1 MRNCARALRCRRRG
15 HRRARRAGDIK
26 GELRLCHGG
35 RRRRGLGHGERRE
48 RRGHGI
54 SPRAHL
60 PAALRRGARPAGRD
74 AGSALAARHLRR
86 SPRHG
91 VRRRGKRH
99 GGRAPGAPAARA
111 ARRVRRGV
119 RSRVPYSVR
128 RRLPERAARGD
139 RNGARS
145 DAPFR
150 NALSAGRGVL
160 CHPRR
165 ARGASRFCRPLWRCG
180 GDVLPGGAGTLAPP
194 SPGGG
199 ERDRRAAGI
208 LYRRRGSELSNAA
221 AAAARVGQYA
231 LWRRFRL
238 RRGGQRPG
246 SALAG
251 KRPGMSHHP
260 VVGRRARRGG
270 HGTAVDRNGTR
281 RRKPLF
287 RWRRVQ
293 SNVWLRLCPLGE
305 RYRRE
310 PRFGHGVYRAGCAGA
325 RAPARERRAVRGL
338 IFCARAAR
346 AGERGR
352 GFRVRLARRER
363 PSRGKPAL
371 SV

>member
-1 MRNCARALRCRRRG
+1 MRNCARALRRRRRG
-15 HRRARRAGDIK
+15 HRRARRAGDAP
-26 GELRLCHGG
+26 GELRLCHGR

-60 PAALRRGARPAGRD
+60 SAALRRGARPAGRD
-74 AGSALAARHLRR
+74 AGRPLAARHFRR

-99 GGRAPGAPAARA
+99 GGRAPGTPAARA

-119 RSRVPYSVR
+119 RSRVPHR
-128 RRLPERAARGD
+128 AGRGLPEREARGD
-139 RNGARS
+139 RNGARG
-145 DAPFR
+145 DASFR

-160 CHPRR
+160 CLPRR
-165 ARGASRFCRPLWRCG
+165 ARDASRCRRPLWRCG
-180 GDVLPGGAGTLAPP
+180 GDVPPGGAGTLAPP
-194 SPGGG
+194 SPGGAEG
-199 ERDRRAAGI
+199 YRYAAGV
-208 LYRRRGSELSNAA
+208 LYRYRGGELSNAA

-231 LWRRFRL
+231 LWRRSRL
-238 RRGGQRPG
+238 RRDGLRPG
-246 SALAG
+246 GALVR
-251 KRPGMSHHP
+251 KRPGMSHYP
-260 VVGRRARRGG
+260 VVGRRAHRGG
-270 HGTAVDRNGTR
+270 HGTAVDRNGKR

-287 RWRRVQ
+287 GWRRVQ

-310 PRFGHGVYRAGCAGA
+310 PRFGHGVYRTGCAGA

-371 SV
+371 PV